1 MRLMRRRRTSVGVV
15 IPVYGVEQWLPQT
28 LASLVAQSHTEWE
41 AVVIDDGSLDGS
53 GAIAEQWAARD
64 RRIRVVHTAN
74 AGLGAARNAGV
85 QQVRGDYLAF
95 LDGDDVLPPDAYATM
110 VASLEASG
118 SDFAAASMERW
129 EDDRLIEPRWMS
141 GSHRPGLTG
150 ALIGQRP
157 GLLGDVFA
165 WNKLFRRSWWDDS
178 GLSWPTGV
186 RYEDQP
192 TTTRAFLSG
201 TFDVLPDVVYHWRIR
216 TDGTSITQQRASVP
230 DLADRWLT
238 KRWSLASV
246 LEHGDPAVT
255 EPFVQRVLAG
265 DMWRYFL
272 EIPGASEEWWDLL
285 VAGVREFWGDEAL
298 TGSTLPPVHRLCGW
312 LVGQDRRAD
321 AERVIA
327 WVAGLHGPA
336 PRISSAED
344 VRLDVP
350 PEVLDVATVAPVAV
364 AVRPHEV

>member
-1 MRLMRRRRTSVGVV
+1 MRLMRRRRPSVGVV

-41 AVVIDDGSLDGS
+41 AVVIDDGALDRS
-53 GAIAEQWAARD
+53 GAVAEQWASRD

-74 AGLGAARNAGV
+74 AGLGATRNAGV
-85 QQVRGDYLAF
+85 PQVRGDYLAF

-118 SDFAAASMERW
+118 SDFAAASMQRW
-129 EDDRLIEPRWMS
+129 EGDRLFEPRWMS
-141 GSHRPGLTG
+141 ESHRPGLTG
-150 ALIGQRP
+150 ARIGERP
-157 GLLGDVFA
+157 QLLGDVFA
-165 WNKLFRRSWWDDS
+165 WNKLFRRSWWDAT
-178 GLSWPTGV
+178 GLSWPPGV

-201 TFDVLPDVVYHWRIR
+201 TFDVLPEVVYHWRIR

-246 LEHGDPAVT
+246 LEYGDPAVT

-312 LVGQDRRAD
+312 LVGQDRRD
-321 AERVIA
+321 EAERVVG
-327 WVAGLHGPA
+327 WVRGMDPPA
-336 PRISSAED
+336 PRIKVGES

-350 PEVLDVATVAPVAV
+350 PEVLDVTTVAPDSL
-364 AVRPHEV
+364 AVRSHEV